1 MIMLI
6 LFYFI
11 PGAQM
16 ANMFV
21 YVNVNEVPTLQK
33 TPFCALIAEYVIS

>member
-1 MIMLI
+1 MIMLF

-21 YVNVNEVPTLQK
+21 YVNVNEVPALQK
-33 TPFCALIAEYVIS
+33 TSFCAMIAEDVIS

>member
-1 MIMLI
+1 MLI

-21 YVNVNEVPTLQK
+21 YVSVNEVPALQK
-33 TPFCALIAEYVIS
+33 TPFCALIAEDVIS

>member
-21 YVNVNEVPTLQK
+21 YVNVNEVPTIQK
-33 TPFCALIAEYVIS
+33 TLFWALIAEDVIS

>member
-1 MIMLI
+1 MLI

-21 YVNVNEVPTLQK
+21 YANVNEVPTLQN
-33 TPFCALIAEYVIS
+33 TPFCALIAEDVIS